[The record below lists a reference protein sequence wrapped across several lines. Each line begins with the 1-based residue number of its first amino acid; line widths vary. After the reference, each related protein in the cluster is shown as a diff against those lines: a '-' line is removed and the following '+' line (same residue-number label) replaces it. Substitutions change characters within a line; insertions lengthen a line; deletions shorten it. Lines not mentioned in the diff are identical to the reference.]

1 MPLSSR
7 RYGPRRKSSE
17 SGAPTAVEAL
27 PRSVIAA
34 LAAAGWRI
42 GLRAEPFQPNNDE
55 LKGNYLA
62 LPDFGNQ
69 IPTSAPLARGFANTA
84 LL

>member
-1 MPLSSR
+1 M
-7 RYGPRRKSSE
+7 
-17 SGAPTAVEAL
+17 EAR

-42 GLRAEPFQPNNDE
+42 GLCRELFQSNNDE

-69 IPTSAPLARGFANTA
+69 IPTSAPPARGFANAA